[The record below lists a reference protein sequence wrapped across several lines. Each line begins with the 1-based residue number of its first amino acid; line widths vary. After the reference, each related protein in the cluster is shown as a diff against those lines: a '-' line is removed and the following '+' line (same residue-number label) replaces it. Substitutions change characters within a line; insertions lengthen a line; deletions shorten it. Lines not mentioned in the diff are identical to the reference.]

1 MEIFL
6 CVCQQNSTLT
16 NVLAYLPR
24 KYHNDTTQPHA
35 SLFDFYSGLGSQ
47 PKYLMLSY
55 ATFHILFTFFFYM
68 YANLFS

>member
-1 MEIFL
+1 MFVNKTQL
-6 CVCQQNSTLT
+6 LL

-47 PKYLMLSY
+47 TKYLMLSY
-55 ATFHILFTFFFYM
+55 ATFHILSPFFSYVRKSVFLI
-68 YANLFS
+68 N